1 MYTWQLYNSNTCSYI
16 DNNVIL
22 SIRVPK
28 NNIVN
33 EINDF
38 ELDKLDELKELKE
51 LKDSNELNE
60 LNELMNRLLI
70 RAPKYLHL
78 DLLNIVWMNDYIA
91 KKYVLK
97 LMQEMSEDSLDFV
110 LKYLKD
116 KDQNDQVLALN
127 MFLLDKKIS

>member
-1 MYTWQLYNSNTCSYI
+1 MYAWQVYNINTSRYI
-16 DNNVIL
+16 ENNEIL
-22 SIRVPK
+22 SIKVPK
-28 NNIVN
+28 DNQKN
-33 EINDF
+33 ELTEI
-38 ELDKLDELKELKE
+38 
-51 LKDSNELNE
+51 ELNE
-60 LNELMNRLLI
+60 LNKLNELSELDELMNRLLI
-70 RAPKYLHL
+70 KAPKYLHL

-116 KDQNDQVLALN
+116 KDKNDQVLALN

>member
-1 MYTWQLYNSNTCSYI
+1 MYAWQVYNINTSSYI

-22 SIRVPK
+22 SVKVPK
-28 NNIVN
+28 DNQKN
-33 EINDF
+33 ELTEI
-38 ELDKLDELKELKE
+38 
-51 LKDSNELNE
+51 ELNE
-60 LNELMNRLLI
+60 LNKLNELSELDELMNRLLI
-70 RAPKYLHL
+70 KAPKYLHL

-97 LMQEMSEDSLDFV
+97 LMHEMSEDSLDFV

-116 KDQNDQVLALN
+116 KDKNDQVLALN

>member
-1 MYTWQLYNSNTCSYI
+1 MYAWQVYNINTSSYI

-22 SIRVPK
+22 SVKVPK
-28 NNIVN
+28 DNQKN
-33 EINDF
+33 ELTEI
-38 ELDKLDELKELKE
+38 
-51 LKDSNELNE
+51 ELNE
-60 LNELMNRLLI
+60 LNKLNELSELDELMNRLLVK
-70 RAPKYLHL
+70 APKYLHL

>member
-22 SIRVPK
+22 SVKVPK
-28 NNIVN
+28 DNQKN
-33 EINDF
+33 ELTEI
-38 ELDKLDELKELKE
+38 
-51 LKDSNELNE
+51 ELNE
-60 LNELMNRLLI
+60 LNKLNELSELDELMNRLLVK
-70 RAPKYLHL
+70 APKYLHL

>member
-1 MYTWQLYNSNTCSYI
+1 MYAWQVYNINTSSYI

-22 SIRVPK
+22 SVKVPK
-28 NNIVN
+28 DNQKN
-33 EINDF
+33 ELTEI
-38 ELDKLDELKELKE
+38 
-51 LKDSNELNE
+51 ELNE
-60 LNELMNRLLI
+60 LNKLNELSELDELMNRLLI
-70 RAPKYLHL
+70 KAPKYLHL

>member
-22 SIRVPK
+22 SVKVPK
-28 NNIVN
+28 DNQKN
-33 EINDF
+33 ELTEI
-38 ELDKLDELKELKE
+38 
-51 LKDSNELNE
+51 ELNE
-60 LNELMNRLLI
+60 LNKLNELSELDELMNRLLI
-70 RAPKYLHL
+70 KAPKYLHL

-116 KDQNDQVLALN
+116 KDKNDQVLALN